1 MSCVSKFKGDRVKWS
16 SHDDSG
22 SQMFETNKQ
31 GKQLVGDGIQAGSLL
46 VKQMFLSVSPTR
58 FSQARKVLFRSDV
71 SFIQL
76 WQNSSCPLF
85 ALVRK

>member
-1 MSCVSKFKGDRVKWS
+1 MIIQVHKCLK
-16 SHDDSG
+16 
-22 SQMFETNKQ
+22 QTNKQ
-31 GKQLVGDGIQAGSLL
+31 GKQLVGDEIRAGSLL
-46 VKQMFLSVSPTR
+46 VKQMLLSVSPTR

-76 WQNSSCPLF
+76 WQNSFCPLS